1 MASAKSPVTCHVLDS
16 TLGKPAANVNV
27 RLEVIDGSSFMTLA
41 SGQTDSDGRC
51 VNLLPPQPRL
61 KAGIYRMIFNTGE
74 YFEKDKR
81 DTFYPIVEVSHS
93 ILPNQTNTI
102 TFLCFLALGRILL
115 TVVVKVPVPLVM
127 IHSMALF
134 VIIALRD

>member
-1 MASAKSPVTCHVLDS
+1 
-16 TLGKPAANVNV
+16 
-27 RLEVIDGSSFMTLA
+27 MTLA

-81 DTFYPIVEVSHS
+81 DTFYPIVE
-93 ILPNQTNTI
+93 I
-102 TFLCFLALGRILL
+102 TFHLA
-115 TVVVKVPVPLVM
+115 KPDEHYHVPLLL
-127 IHSMALF
+127 SPWSYTTY
-134 VIIALRD
+134 RGS